1 MKTGVF
7 LMISYRVLCKKNDKN
22 IFLLRYSIFF
32 IFKTIFLCT
41 NIVYKH
47 KSRCL
52 RPFSSLKLTILLI
65 FLKILFVEG
74 LRAKFTKTGPNFR
87 NFSKIA
93 PETFK
98 NRQNLNKFIKI
109 RIWEFQS
116 TLIFWKFVDF
126 CRFGGLKFW
135 TTLIMVF
142 SCIFYKI
149 NLRQKPM

>member
-1 MKTGVF
+1 MELIPLVLLSIRPTPKNNLLPRKFIALNSVKYGPRVVKTGT
-7 LMISYRVLCKKNDKN
+7 LQYRVLCKKNDKN

-109 RIWEFQS
+109 RI
-116 TLIFWKFVDF
+116 
-126 CRFGGLKFW
+126 
-135 TTLIMVF
+135 
-142 SCIFYKI
+142 
-149 NLRQKPM
+149 